1 MSWKVIKTDWQWEQ
15 EQRGSRMALGTLQK
29 SSKVQREVL
38 VTKTRM
44 TAVGWREVRAGE
56 SH

>member
-1 MSWKVIKTDWQWEQ
+1 MIKTDWQWEQ